1 MTKANERMRILM
13 VGAGATGGYF
23 GGRLV
28 QAGRDVTFL
37 LREPRAARIR
47 ERGLTVVTPQGTFT
61 VQPRVRTAAAL
72 RATPASFDLIVLGTK
87 AYQLEGAMND
97 IAPAIGPDTAILPI
111 LNGMRQ
117 LPVLDE
123 RFGAAHVLGGS
134 VRIVADVDAEGRVH
148 QKTNLGELSY
158 GERDRTHSA
167 RIEAVNRS
175 MRDAGFEAILQPD
188 IIATLWQKWWIL
200 ASIGTICILARG
212 TIGQASEA
220 PRGDAFARAVVKE
233 CTDIATA
240 NGYPPDQAM
249 LADHLK
255 RMTEHGSA
263 LTSSMY
269 RDMMKGAPVE
279 ADHVLGDLLDRAKE
293 VHAPLLTAAYV
304 QLKVYE
310 AGRKLDA

>member
-1 MTKANERMRILM
+1 MRILM
-13 VGAGATGGYF
+13 VGAGATGGFF

-37 LREPRAARIR
+37 LREPRAVHVR
-47 ERGLTVVTPQGTFT
+47 EQGLTVLTPQGAFT
-61 VQPRVRTAAAL
+61 VQPKVLTAAAL
-72 RATPASFDLIVLGTK
+72 QAAPESFDLVMISTK
-87 AYQLEGAMND
+87 AYQLQGAMND
-97 IAPAIGPDTAILPI
+97 VMPAVGPDTAILPM

-117 LPVLDE
+117 LAMLDG
-123 RFGAAHVLGGS
+123 RFGAARVLGGS
-134 VRIVADVDAEGRVH
+134 VRIVADMDTEGRVH
-148 QKTNLGELSY
+148 QKTSLGELSY
-158 GERDRTHSA
+158 GERDRTRTT
-167 RIEAVNRS
+167 RIEAVDQA
-175 MRDAGFEAILQPD
+175 MQHAGFEAILQPD

-200 ASIGTICILARG
+200 ASIGAICILARG

-220 PRGDAFARAVVKE
+220 PRGEALAWAVVKE
-233 CTDIATA
+233 CTNIALA
-240 NGYPPDQAM
+240 NGYPPDEAM

-279 ADHVLGDLLDRAKE
+279 ADHVLGDLLDHTKDVR
-293 VHAPLLTAAYV
+293 APLLTAAYV

-310 AGRKLDA
+310 AGRKP